1 MCIKVLKKPK
11 IPKESMGRCPVTSC
25 WNRPVPGL
33 DIQEKQ

>member
-11 IPKESMGRCPVTSC
+11 IPKESRDRDPLLSR
-25 WNRPVPGL
+25 WNRPVLGL